1 MIKGVGIDL
10 VDKSRIGSALKKHG
24 INFENKILSKNESIE
39 LSQRK
44 TFSKKISY
52 ISNNFACKEALSK
65 VLGRGFSEGIRFKD
79 IEILRNDEGK
89 PFVNLYGKALD
100 EAKVLSINNIQISIS
115 DSRESSIAMAIG
127 ESL

>member
-1 MIKGVGIDL
+1 M
-10 VDKSRIGSALKKHG
+10 SG